1 MIRGRLVPL
10 LEGVRVRQALS
21 RTAVAQALLSRPGG
35 DAARPHPDRGGSFN
49 PRTAALLTAGDGSAR
64 TSL

>member
-21 RTAVAQALLSRPGG
+21 RTAVAHASLSRPGG
-35 DAARPHPDRGGSFN
+35 DAAGPHPILRGSFN
-49 PRTAALLTAGDGSAR
+49 PRVAALLTDPDGSVGP
-64 TSL
+64 SL